1 MKRHKFSHTN
11 IELHPDGSAT
21 VEHVHE
27 SNPAKNVKHAVV
39 DINGIHDSLQDHLN
53 PEEVEEE
60 AEHLGFNPEQLEE
73 KVAPGIHEKILEI
86 ARGK

>member
-27 SNPAKNVKHAVV
+27 SNPVKNVKHAVA
-39 DINGIHDSLQDHLN
+39 DTDGIHDSLQDHLN
-53 PEEVEEE
+53 PVEVEEE
-60 AEHLGFNPEQLEE
+60 AEHRGFDPEKIEE
-73 KVAPGIHEKILEI
+73 QIAPGIHDKVLDVV
-86 ARGK
+86 RGR